1 MTGARST
8 LHTRV
13 RSSGSR
19 SRRFSR
25 PAAWSNNMKG
35 RKKSKNFARVFI
47 WRHLY
52 ERKGPNSG
60 TGVTDW
66 RLFLDGSLFFEFR
79 LLRWF
84 RFRRSDSERN
94 PPVGRSIDL
103 SRRRSAPLR
112 SAMASLLES
121 CWQVLISLLMR
132 IQSIGYLTMETG
144 AGEGFLGNAL
154 MGYLFN
160 LFSLALRYRLTRW
173 TCIG

>member
-1 MTGARST
+1 MW
-8 LHTRV
+8 LVRV
-13 RSSGSR
+13 PHFTPESAVADQGRVGSLGPPHDQIIWR
-19 SRRFSR
+19 V
-25 PAAWSNNMKG
+25 G
-35 RKKSKNFARVFI
+35 KKSTNVARVFI

-103 SRRRSAPLR
+103 SRRRSAPLLHGF
-112 SAMASLLES
+112 SARI
-121 CWQVLISLLMR
+121 VLAGIDFA
-132 IQSIGYLTMETG
+132 IDAHSIYR
-144 AGEGFLGNAL
+144 
-154 MGYLFN
+154 LFN
-160 LFSLALRYRLTRW
+160 NGDRCWRGFPWKCPNGLFV
-173 TCIG
+173 